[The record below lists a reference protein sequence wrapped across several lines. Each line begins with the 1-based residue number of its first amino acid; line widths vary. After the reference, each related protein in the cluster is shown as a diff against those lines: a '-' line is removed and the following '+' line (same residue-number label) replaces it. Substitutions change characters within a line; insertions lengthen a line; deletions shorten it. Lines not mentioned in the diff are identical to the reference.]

1 MKSIP
6 MSFSKSLVLNITL
19 GSFSQSSKRPSM
31 MDIQN
36 KVFDE
41 FLNLEESSA
50 QYRRIEKADGDNVK
64 VDLLFYFEYYSDEK
78 IVDLISIQNKVYYLK
93 TNLKYEIDYYLLSFD
108 ESQQLVEFID
118 DSETGELSATQL
130 NDLENLLLKLDRSL

>member
-50 QYRRIEKADGDNVK
+50 QYRRIERADGDNVK
-64 VDLLFYFEYYSDEK
+64 VVLLFHFEYYSDEK
-78 IVDLISIQNKVYYLK
+78 TFDLIAIKNKVDFLQK
-93 TNLKYEIDYYLLSFD
+93 RLKYEVDYYLLSLD
-108 ESQQLVEFID
+108 ENQQLVGFID
-118 DSETGELSATQL
+118 DSETAELSVAQL
-130 NDLENLLLKLDRSL
+130 NDLANLLFKLKL

>member
-1 MKSIP
+1 
-6 MSFSKSLVLNITL
+6 MSFTKSLVLNINL

-50 QYRRIEKADGDNVK
+50 QYRRIEIADGDNVK
-64 VDLLFYFEYYSDEK
+64 VGLLFHFEYYSDENTF
-78 IVDLISIQNKVYYLK
+78 DLIAIENKVDFLQK
-93 TNLKYEIDYYLLSFD
+93 RLKYEVDYYLLSLD
-108 ESQQLVEFID
+108 ENQQLVGFID
-118 DSETGELSATQL
+118 DSETGELSAAQL
-130 NDLENLLLKLDRSL
+130 SDLENLLIKLKR

>member
-50 QYRRIEKADGDNVK
+50 QYRRIERADGDNVK
-64 VDLLFYFEYYSDEK
+64 VNFTVFS
-78 IVDLISIQNKVYYLK
+78 
-93 TNLKYEIDYYLLSFD
+93 NLCGNRTD
-108 ESQQLVEFID
+108 
-118 DSETGELSATQL
+118 
-130 NDLENLLLKLDRSL
+130 

>member
-1 MKSIP
+1 
-6 MSFSKSLVLNITL
+6 
-19 GSFSQSSKRPSM
+19 

-36 KVFDE
+36 KVFAQ
-41 FLNLEESSA
+41 FLNIEEASA

>member
-19 GSFSQSSKRPSM
+19 GSFSQSIRRPSM

-50 QYRRIEKADGDNVK
+50 QYRRIESADGDNVK
-64 VDLLFYFEYYSDEK
+64 VFLLFHFEYYSDEK
-78 IVDLISIQNKVYYLK
+78 TFDLIAIKNKVDFLQK
-93 TNLKYEIDYYLLSFD
+93 RLKYEIDCYLLSLD
-108 ESQQLVEFID
+108 ENQQMVGYID
-118 DSETGELSATQL
+118 DSETGELSAAQL
-130 NDLENLLLKLDRSL
+130 RDLGNLLVKLKL

>member
-50 QYRRIEKADGDNVK
+50 QYRRIERADGDNVK
-64 VDLLFYFEYYSDEK
+64 VVLLFHFEYYSDEK
-78 IVDLISIQNKVYYLK
+78 TFDLIAIKNKVDFLQK
-93 TNLKYEIDYYLLSFD
+93 RLKYEVDYYLLSLD
-108 ESQQLVEFID
+108 ENQQLVGFID
-118 DSETGELSATQL
+118 DSETGELSEAQL
-130 NDLENLLLKLDRSL
+130 SDLGNLLFKLKL